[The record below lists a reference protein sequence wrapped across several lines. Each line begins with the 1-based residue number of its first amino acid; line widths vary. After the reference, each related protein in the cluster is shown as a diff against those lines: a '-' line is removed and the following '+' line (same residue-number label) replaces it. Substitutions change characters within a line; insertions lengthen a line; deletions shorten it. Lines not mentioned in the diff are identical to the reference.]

1 MKFLGKVLRSL
12 IALGF
17 TVAILAALV
26 VVGVYVYIAPD
37 LPSVDSLSEVQLQVP
52 MRVYSRDGQLLAQFG
67 ETRREPLTLAEIPE
81 TLQQAFLASED
92 NRFYSHPGVDIQG
105 LARAFV
111 ELART
116 GKKGS
121 GGSTITMQVTRNFF
135 LNNEKTYIRKIKEIF
150 LSLRI
155 ERDLSKQQIL
165 ELYLNK
171 IYLGSRAY
179 GVGAAAQAYYGKP
192 IDQLTLAQY
201 AMIAGLPKAPSRWN
215 PIANPSRAKERR
227 NYVLGRMRS
236 LDYIDEDA
244 YQQALAAPVTAQY
257 HGTPIDLYAPYIAEM
272 VRAEMQEKYPGQ
284 IYEAGFK
291 VTTTIDVRLQRAADQ
306 ALRDALLEYDRR
318 HGYRGPEAHVELS
331 ALDDADKR
339 QAALEDY
346 PTIGGLR
353 AALVTKVSA
362 KQVEVLIRGGE
373 STTIGWDGLSW
384 ARKFKTTDRRGPAP
398 KKAADILQPGD
409 IIRVQPREKGGLWL
423 AEIPAV
429 AGALVSLDPDNGAIR
444 ALSGGFDFDLSKFN
458 RAIQA
463 KRQPGS
469 NFKPVLYSAALEQG
483 MTPATLI
490 NDAPVVYH
498 DAGLEGRWRPQN
510 YSGKFFG
517 PTRIRKALY
526 KSRNLVSIRLM
537 EQVGVNTVIDY
548 AARFGYQRED
558 MPRSLSLALGSLVAP
573 PIDVARAYAVF
584 ANGGFRIDPHLIE
597 RIEDGYGQLIFE
609 ANAPIACRDC
619 PDDSAG
625 TDAGIG
631 SSANPAPDSQD
642 GGVRHAPRV
651 VPADNIYQM
660 TTILRDVIRVGTG
673 RKAQQLGRND
683 LGGKTGTTND
693 QKDAWFSGF
702 NDKVVTTAWVGF
714 DQLKTLG
721 KQETGG
727 RAALPMWIKYM
738 KVALDGVP
746 ETPLKRPPGII
757 TMRISA
763 KTGQPVSGD
772 DPDAMTETFRA
783 RYAPGAARPRVSNP
797 DGSYSPGAAA
807 PVRRPAPA
815 APLDLF

>member
-1 MKFLGKVLRSL
+1 MIFKILRSL

-17 TVAILAALV
+17 TVTILGALIV
-26 VVGVYVYIAPD
+26 IGVYAYVAPD
-37 LPSVDSLSEVQLQVP
+37 LPATDTLGEVQLQVP

-92 NRFYSHPGVDIQG
+92 NRFYSHPGIDIQG
-105 LARAFV
+105 LARAV
-111 ELART
+111 MQLVRT

-121 GGSTITMQVTRNFF
+121 GGSTITMQVARNFF
-135 LNNEKTYIRKIKEIF
+135 LSNEKTYIRKIKEIF

-171 IYLGSRAY
+171 IYLGSRSY
-179 GVGAAAQAYYGKP
+179 GVGAAARAYYGKP

-227 NYVLGRMRS
+227 NYVLGRMRF
-236 LDYIDEDA
+236 LNYIDEDA

-291 VTTTIDVRLQRAADQ
+291 VTTTVDVRLQKAADQ

-318 HGYRGPEAHVELS
+318 HGYRGPEAHVEL
-331 ALDDADKR
+331 ADLMDDDQR

-346 PTIGGLR
+346 PTMGGLR
-353 AALVTKVSA
+353 AALVTRVNA
-362 KQVEVLIRGGE
+362 KSVDILIRGGD
-373 STTIGWDGLSW
+373 TATIKWEGLSW
-384 ARKFKTTDRRGPAP
+384 ARKFRSTDRRGRKP

-409 IIRVQPREKGGLWL
+409 IIRIQTRDKGALWL

-429 AGALVSLDPDNGAIR
+429 AGALVSLNPNTGAIL

-458 RAIQA
+458 RATQA

-537 EQVGVNTVIDY
+537 EKVGVDKVIDY
-548 AARFGYQRED
+548 ATGFGYKRED
-558 MPRSLSLALGSLVAP
+558 MPRSLSLALGSLVAA
-573 PIDVARAYAVF
+573 PIEVVRAYAVF
-584 ANGGFRIDPHLIE
+584 ANGGFRINPYLIQ
-597 RIEDGYGQLIFE
+597 RIENGHGEVIFE
-609 ANAPIACRDC
+609 ANPPVACKDC
-619 PDDSAG
+619 A
-625 TDAGIG
+625 TDADGKPITTDI
-631 SSANPAPDSQD
+631 NP
-642 GGVRHAPRV
+642 APRV
-651 VPADNIYQM
+651 VPADNVYQM
-660 TTILRDVIRVGTG
+660 TTILRDVIRRGTG
-673 RKAQQLGRND
+673 RKAQQLGRKD
-683 LGGKTGTTND
+683 LSGKTGTTND

-721 KQETGG
+721 KHETGG

-757 TMRISA
+757 TMRISS
-763 KTGQPVSGD
+763 KTGQPVSAGA
-772 DPDAMTETFRA
+772 PHAMTETFRA
-783 RYAPGAARPRVSNP
+783 RYAPGASRAPVSNP
-797 DGSYSPGAAA
+797 DGSYSPDADA
-807 PVRRPAPA
+807 PVRRPPPA

>member
-1 MKFLGKVLRSL
+1 MIFKILRSL

-17 TVAILAALV
+17 TVTILGALV
-26 VVGVYVYIAPD
+26 VVGVYAYIAPD
-37 LPSVDSLSEVQLQVP
+37 LPATDSLYEVQLQVP
-52 MRVYSRDGQLLAQFG
+52 MRVYSRGGQLLAQFG
-67 ETRREPLTLAEIPE
+67 ETRREPLTLAEIPD

-105 LARAFV
+105 LARAVV

-116 GKKGS
+116 GKKRS
-121 GGSTITMQVTRNFF
+121 GGSTITMQVARNFF
-135 LNNEKTYIRKIKEIF
+135 LSNEKTYVRKIKEIF

-171 IYLGSRAY
+171 IYLGSRSY
-179 GVGAAAQAYYGKP
+179 GVGAAARAYYGKP

-227 NYVLGRMRS
+227 DYVLGRMRI

-291 VTTTIDVRLQRAADQ
+291 VTTTVDVRLQKAADQ

-318 HGYRGPEAHVELS
+318 HGYRGPEAHVEL
-331 ALDDADKR
+331 AELKDADQR

-346 PTIGGLR
+346 PTMGGLR
-353 AALVTKVSA
+353 AALVTKVNA
-362 KQVEVLIRGGE
+362 KSIDILIRGGDTASIDWE
-373 STTIGWDGLSW
+373 GLSW
-384 ARKFKTTDRRGPAP
+384 ARKFRTTDRRGAKP
-398 KKAADILQPGD
+398 KKAADILTPGD
-409 IIRVQPREKGGLWL
+409 IIRIQPRDKGELWL

-429 AGALVSLDPDNGAIR
+429 AGALVSLDPENGAIM

-537 EQVGVNTVIDY
+537 EKVGVSKVIDH
-548 AARFGYQRED
+548 AVGFGYKRED
-558 MPRSLSLALGSLVAP
+558 MPRSLSLALGSLVAT
-573 PIDVARAYAVF
+573 PIDVVRAYAVF
-584 ANGGFRIDPHLIE
+584 ANGGFRVEPYLIQ
-597 RIEDGYGQLIFE
+597 RIENGHGEVIYE
-609 ANAPIACRDC
+609 
-619 PDDSAG
+619 
-625 TDAGIG
+625 
-631 SSANPAPDSQD
+631 ANPATACRNCAADD
-642 GGVRHAPRV
+642 GNDPANLQTTAIDGDADFNPAPRV
-651 VPADNIYQM
+651 VPADNVYQM
-660 TTILRDVIRVGTG
+660 TTILRDVVRRGTG
-673 RKAQQLGRND
+673 RKAQQLGRKD

-721 KQETGG
+721 KRETGG

-757 TMRISA
+757 TMRISS
-763 KTGQPVSGD
+763 KTGRPVSAGA
-772 DPDAMTETFRA
+772 PNAMTETFRA
-783 RYAPGAARPRVSNP
+783 RYAPGASRAPVSNP
-797 DGSYSPGAAA
+797 DGSYSPDAAA
-807 PVRRPAPA
+807 PVRRPPPA